1 MSKYRKEA
9 NEVLKET
16 KWTLFK
22 VLPIL
27 IVVLAVIFAISSVIK
42 VGSKV
47 VERQVLVNS
56 HQYIEGM
63 EQRANILKANI
74 VEIDVMISTGQ
85 GNKDQLLGQ
94 KRILKSQLLAI
105 TQ

>member
-1 MSKYRKEA
+1 MSQYREEVNA
-9 NEVLKET
+9 VLKET
-16 KWTLFK
+16 KWTLWK
-22 VLPIL
+22 ILPIV
-27 IVVLAVIFAISSVIK
+27 IVVLAIGLGLKSFGLI
-42 VGSKV
+42 GSKM

-85 GNKDQLLGQ
+85 GDRDKLLGQ